1 MPASIQHLD
10 KASQILERLVS
21 DSPSVP
27 DYRHLLARC
36 YSSLSPVL
44 WRTDPQRAAKADT
57 KATEIFEKLV
67 RDFPNVPDY
76 RHELSE
82 TYARQGMVSRFRRAE
97 SNPEAEQRL
106 RDALD
111 IAEQLVAEHP
121 NVPDYAA
128 SLARIRFAVGEQRA
142 RNDDVEGAQEAMQQ
156 ATETQ
161 LALVER
167 HPKTLSYIVRLALM
181 QTRRARFLRDH
192 DQLDAARAALD
203 SSIASLNQIAKSSAT
218 QQGPVGA
225 LSAMSYGML
234 ADVLKRQGKEQLADK
249 AAQQAKQQWE
259 QLRSR
264 GRGGRGRPGGERG
277 GPGGERPGRDRRTQR
292 DPPREAGS

>member
-44 WRTDPQRAAKADT
+44 WYTDPQRAAKADT
-57 KATEIFEKLV
+57 KATEIFDKLV

-82 TYARQGMVSRFRRAE
+82 TYARQGMVRLFRRAE
-97 SNPEAEQRL
+97 PNPEAEQRL

-142 RNDDVEGAQEAMQQ
+142 E
-156 ATETQ
+156 
-161 LALVER
+161 
-167 HPKTLSYIVRLALM
+167 
-181 QTRRARFLRDH
+181 
-192 DQLDAARAALD
+192 
-203 SSIASLNQIAKSSAT
+203 
-218 QQGPVGA
+218 
-225 LSAMSYGML
+225 
-234 ADVLKRQGKEQLADK
+234 
-249 AAQQAKQQWE
+249 
-259 QLRSR
+259 
-264 GRGGRGRPGGERG
+264 
-277 GPGGERPGRDRRTQR
+277 
-292 DPPREAGS
+292 